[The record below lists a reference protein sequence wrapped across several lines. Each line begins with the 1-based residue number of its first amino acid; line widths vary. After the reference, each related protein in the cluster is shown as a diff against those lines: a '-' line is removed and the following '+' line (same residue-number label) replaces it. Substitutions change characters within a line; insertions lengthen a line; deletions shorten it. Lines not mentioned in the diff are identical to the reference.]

1 MAKWQTQMADQI
13 QVVVKA
19 YHLEVSLKREAL
31 KQYDDLSDQIQDKII
46 EMVEK
51 ETMFNQLHVVFQAK
65 IGETESW
72 KRQSQNLEQQLA
84 EQL

>member
-1 MAKWQTQMADQI
+1 MANQI
-13 QVVVKA
+13 QAIVEA
-19 YHLEVSLKREAL
+19 YHSKVSSKREAL

-51 ETMFNQLHVVFQAK
+51 ETMFNQLHVAFQAK
-65 IGETESW
+65 TAETESW
-72 KRQSQNLEQQLA
+72 KRQSQSLEQQLA